1 MILSLRLISLS
12 GLLSPIIGGPLN
24 LRNLTRLPFLISS
37 MLESSYIMQRLL
49 PREALALCLLWHIY
63 TGPPGQKSFAASERL
78 PCPSES
84 YIFLGT

>member
-12 GLLSPIIGGPLN
+12 DLLSPIIGGPLN
-24 LRNLTRLPFLISS
+24 LRNLTRLSFLISS

-49 PREALALCLLWHIY
+49 SREALVLCLLWYIY
-63 TGPPGQKSFAASERL
+63 TGPPGQKSFAALERL
-78 PCPSES
+78 WCLSES